1 MQGSILERETLGD
14 KAFIIGEVEKTEK
27 EQETIEFV

>member
-1 MQGSILERETLGD
+1 MGFLADLLGRK
-14 KAFIIGEVEKTEK
+14 KAFIIGEVGKTER